1 MYFAHSSVLI
11 VTLTLTKAIPKPT
24 LAPPATT
31 NYEEKRYFCKLNPL
45 NNLASLAKEQLAT
58 LIDRN
63 IEVGKDI
70 HFLHYWI
77 CHQFEVFVVEFRKK
91 KNSNNTSSNKKRKEK
106 KNDNSGHFI
115 FFNPFLFWF
124 LFFLSTIYMHWGVE
138 KCCIIWLRN
147 KPIFIYYSMTPCR
160 VK

>member
-24 LAPPATT
+24 LAPPTTT

-106 KNDNSGHFI
+106 KTI
-115 FFNPFLFWF
+115 IQVI
-124 LFFLSTIYMHWGVE
+124 LFFLTRFFFGFYFSCQLFTCTEV
-138 KCCIIWLRN
+138 
-147 KPIFIYYSMTPCR
+147 
-160 VK
+160 